1 MKRLL
6 ILLICAVALLCGC
19 DNSQPKIED
28 PVTFYYPR
36 AEYVFGQSDSVI
48 ASETREA
55 AGKRSDLHA
64 LLNEY
69 LQSPVSAELRSPF
82 PDRTRLKEIRQDGA
96 ILQLVMND
104 GFAQLSEMELT
115 ITCACLAK
123 TSLTLTD
130 CTTVQII
137 MEGSAN
143 DTNRVITM
151 DTQSL
156 LLMDDI
162 ITTTPTEIQEGL

>member
-6 ILLICAVALLCGC
+6 IFLLCTVTLLCGC
-19 DNSQPKIED
+19 DTSQSKIED

-36 AEYVFGQSDSVI
+36 TEYVFGQSDSVI

-55 AGKRSDLHA
+55 AGKRTDLPA

-69 LQSPVSAELRSPF
+69 LQGPVSAELRSPF
-82 PDRTRLKEIRQDGA
+82 PDGTRIKEIRQDGA
-96 ILQLVMND
+96 ILQLVMDD
-104 GFAQLSEMELT
+104 GFTRLSEMELT

-123 TSLTLTD
+123 TSLPLTD

-151 DTQSL
+151 DEQSL